1 MSKPVHLGFRATE
14 AYLRRIDRVRD
25 ELAKDVGV
33 DLTRSQTFRMLL
45 DAALPKAEAR
55 LGLPAPHKEVLV

>member
-1 MSKPVHLGFRATE
+1 MPRPVHLGFRASV
-14 AYLRRIDRVRD
+14 AYANRIDRVRD

-33 DLTRSQTFRMLL
+33 KLTRSQAFRMLL

-55 LGLPAPHKEVLV
+55 LGLPTPHDEAAA